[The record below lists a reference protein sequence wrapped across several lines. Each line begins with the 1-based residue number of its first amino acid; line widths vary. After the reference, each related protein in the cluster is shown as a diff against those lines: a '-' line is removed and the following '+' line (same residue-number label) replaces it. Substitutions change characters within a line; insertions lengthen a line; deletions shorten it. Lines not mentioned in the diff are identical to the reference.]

1 MNLRNNENKIAFII
15 VASVLILVSLLW
27 FAFQNPSLNPRLE
40 KENYTIIRKW
50 EMPKELD
57 EISGITWAGENK
69 IACVQDEE
77 GIIFIYNLTSNLV
90 EKTINFSKAGD
101 YEGLAIV
108 DSTAYVLRSDGELF
122 EIVNYLS
129 ENFEVKTHD
138 TPFSGKN
145 NMESLTIDKKNNR
158 LLLIPKDKDLKSEDF
173 LGIYA
178 FNLDTKN
185 IEENPIIQIKHND
198 PIFESKNKNKDDDK
212 ETSNSIN
219 PADIAINPMDG
230 NIYVV
235 EAKKPQLLL
244 LDAKGTVLK
253 LHNLLQETFNQPEG
267 IIFSPDGIMYI
278 SNEGKNGTA
287 NIMEV
292 EIDE

>member
-1 MNLRNNENKIAFII
+1 MINLRNNENTIAFVI
-15 VASVLILVSLLW
+15 VASVLILVGFLW

-40 KENYTIIRKW
+40 KENYTVIRKW

-77 GIIFIYNLTSNLV
+77 GIIFIYNLSSNLV
-90 EKTINFSKAGD
+90 EKTVNFSKAGD
-101 YEGLAIV
+101 YEGIAVV
-108 DSTAYVLRSDGELF
+108 DSTAYVLKSDGELF
-122 EIVNYLS
+122 IIENYLS
-129 ENFEVKTHD
+129 DNFEVKTYD

-158 LLLIPKDKDLKSEDF
+158 LLLIPKNKDLQSEDY

-178 FNLDTKN
+178 FNLETQQVEK
-185 IEENPIIQIKHND
+185 NPILKIKYND
-198 PIFESKNKNKDDDK
+198 PIFKSNSKNDDT

-219 PADIAINPMDG
+219 PSDIAINPLDG
-230 NIYVV
+230 NIYIL
-235 EAKKPQLLL
+235 EARKPQLLI
-244 LDAKGTVLK
+244 LDAKGKALK
-253 LHNLLQETFNQPEG
+253 LHNLLPETFPQPEG
-267 IIFSPDGIMYI
+267 IIFSPEGKMYI

-287 NIMEV
+287 TIIEV